1 MVTILLHSTKKNKL
15 KNNKL
20 NEIYKEKPYWNIR
33 NTGKIGKIKNQYQ
46 IQNVKPNIFD
56 STTKSIIKDI

>member
-1 MVTILLHSTKKNKL
+1 MKFIKKNL
-15 KNNKL
+15 IETS
-20 NEIYKEKPYWNIR
+20 EILE
-33 NTGKIGKIKNQYQ
+33 KIGKFKNQYQ